1 MTNRVPSSTSALLT
15 LAGVTLLRFSRGK
28 AVWVVVAIAALP
40 LLFGAAI
47 RDDDPVT
54 VVEMLVMGLL
64 PPVFVAS
71 AIAEELE
78 ERTSTYLWSRP
89 LPRWTLLIG
98 KLLALAPIA
107 AVLIALGWVVAM
119 QVATGAPP
127 SARSTLAFAVG
138 ALAISAMSA
147 GIGTLV
153 PKHGM
158 ALSIVYFVVIDLA
171 VGAIPASVQSISIT
185 HHVRQLGGLDDP
197 GTITESAITLVV
209 LAAIWLAVGL
219 WRVRRLES

>member
-1 MTNRVPSSTSALLT
+1 MSNGVPSSASALLT
-15 LAGVTLLRFSRGK
+15 LVGVTWRRFARGR
-28 AVWVVVAIAALP
+28 AVWVAVVIAALP
-40 LLFGAAI
+40 VLMGAVI
-47 RDDDPVT
+47 GDPDPVT
-54 VVEMLVMGLL
+54 VITMLVMGLL

-71 AIAEELE
+71 TIGEELE

-107 AVLIALGWVVAM
+107 SVLIALGWVVAI

-127 SARSTLAFAVG
+127 SARSIAAFAIGGLV
-138 ALAISAMSA
+138 ISAMSA

-185 HHVRQLGGLDDP
+185 RHVRQLAGLDDP
-197 GTITESAITLVV
+197 GTLGEPAITLLIISTV
-209 LAAIWLAVGL
+209 WLAVGL
-219 WRVRRLES
+219 WRIRRLES

>member
-1 MTNRVPSSTSALLT
+1 VTNRVPSTAAALFT
-15 LAGVTLLRFSRGK
+15 LAGVTWRRFSRGR
-28 AVWVVVAIAALP
+28 AVWVVVVIAALP
-40 LLFGAAI
+40 VLFGALL
-47 RDDDPVT
+47 RNPDPVT

-71 AIAEELE
+71 AIGEELE

-107 AVLIALGWVVAM
+107 SVLIALGWFVAM
-119 QVATGAPP
+119 QVATDVPP
-127 SARSTLAFAVG
+127 SARSVVAFAFGGLV
-138 ALAISAMSA
+138 ISAMSA

-158 ALSIVYFVVIDLA
+158 ALSIVYFVVIDLP

-185 HHVRQLGGLDDP
+185 RHVRQIAGLDTP
-197 GTITESAITLVV
+197 GAIAEPVITLVV
-209 LAAIWLAVGL
+209 LATVWLAVGL
-219 WRVRRLES
+219 WRIRRLES